1 MIRHIKKKYI
11 IIVMSSVIAV
21 LGLIIAAINI
31 ANFSSINS
39 LLEEKVAMLVD
50 NEGLMP
56 EVPFGEK
63 LDKEEP
69 EEPENTEDGE
79 ENSADEDNSADTED
93 SGDGSEDSGDGAEDD
108 NGTSQPDSGD
118 GSENGQG
125 SAEPDTGDGDSV
137 QGDEDQG
144 ADTDQSD
151 DDQTDMPSDTGE
163 DTDSATGDGGEDVK
177 EDEKEE
183 EKKED
188 EPYQYMSPETPFEL
202 RYFSVKLNT
211 DGGVLAVDTSKIAAV
226 DAVKAEKYAKEIFTE
241 GKEKG
246 FIDSYKYM
254 IGSTEDGN
262 LIYVFLDAD
271 RELKSFR
278 AFLISSLVITALG
291 ILTVMTLV
299 ILLSGVALKP
309 IIESYEKQK
318 RFITDAGH
326 EMKTPLTVISANA
339 EIIEM
344 ENGDSQW
351 VTGIKNQVSK
361 LADLTEKLV
370 ILSKMEEGARL
381 EMNDFSLSEAFFD
394 TCDQYKSI
402 ALSKGVRFD
411 LAIAEDVRVV
421 GNENEIRRCITLVL
435 DNAFRYVDENGYVSV
450 KIQSL
455 TNGAEL
461 RFSNSTNGVQKGS
474 LDNWFDRFYRTDV
487 SRNSDTGGSG
497 IGLSVV
503 KAIVLAHGGTVK
515 AHSHDGVT
523 VEFTINI

>member
-1 MIRHIKKKYI
+1 MIKRIKKKYI
-11 IIVMSSVIAV
+11 FVVMSSVIAV
-21 LGLIIAAINI
+21 LGLIITAINL

-63 LDKEEP
+63 LDKDEPDDPEGTEE
-69 EEPENTEDGE
+69 
-79 ENSADEDNSADTED
+79 
-93 SGDGSEDSGDGAEDD
+93 DGSEEQDPDTDGEDVADGEQGGDSTGDPDDSQSDTGDGTGGD
-108 NGTSQPDSGD
+108 PDAT
-118 GSENGQG
+118 Q
-125 SAEPDTGDGDSV
+125 PDTGDGSVGDSD
-137 QGDEDQG
+137 GENEDQ
-144 ADTDQSD
+144 ATDTDQNDS
-151 DDQTDMPSDTGE
+151 DQTDEPDDSD
-163 DTDSATGDGGEDVK
+163 DSSDNTE
-177 EDEKEE
+177 ENENENEQQENEE
-183 EKKED
+183 EEEKED
-188 EPYQYMSPETPFEL
+188 EPYQHMSPETPFEL
-202 RYFSVKLNT
+202 RYFSVKLDT
-211 DGGVLAVDTSKIAAV
+211 YGGVLAIDTSKIAAV
-226 DAVKAEKYAKEIFTE
+226 DAQRAEKYAKEIFND

-254 IGSTEDGN
+254 IGPTEDGN
-262 LIYVFLDAD
+262 TIYVFLDAD

-291 ILTVMTLV
+291 IFTVLMLV
-299 ILLSGVALKP
+299 ILLSETALKP

-351 VTGIKNQVSK
+351 ITGIKKQVSK

-370 ILSKMEEGARL
+370 ILSKMEEGAKL
-381 EMNDFSLSEAFFD
+381 EMNEFSLSEAFFD
-394 TCDQYKSI
+394 IHDQYKSI
-402 ALSKGVRFD
+402 AMSKGIGFEVAVAENVR
-411 LAIAEDVRVV
+411 LI
-421 GNENEIRRCITLVL
+421 GNEGEIRRCISLLL
-435 DNAFRYVDENGYVSV
+435 DNAFRYVNDGGFVSV
-450 KIQSL
+450 KIQNLPS
-455 TNGAEL
+455 GAEMK
-461 RFSNSTNGVQKGS
+461 FTNSTNGVEKGQ
-474 LDNWFDRFYRTDV
+474 LDNWFDRFYRTDL

-515 AHSHDGVT
+515 AYSHDGIS